1 MLVYYFI
8 LPFLSSGPSSI
19 YRHSPFCS
27 TPLHSSP
34 LNWLALLDSY
44 PPESKSDSESIIAS
58 AAAATLFFAP
68 SKSMRACSHHCRD
81 TLTPVC
87 QVARSQSSRIGR
99 VIIYCATLFCLLVI
113 DFLIPSK
120 PASPIASAKGGY
132 SQLPPPYLRGCLLV
146 IRHVNLC
153 WRLSRACSILGV
165 STHISAPNTNTVCN
179 TTL

>member
-68 SKSMRACSHHCRD
+68 SKSMPACYHHRRD
-81 TLTPVC
+81 ILATGRRLD
-87 QVARSQSSRIGR
+87 RSQRSRIGR
-99 VIIYCATLFCLLVI
+99 IAIYCADVFCLLVT
-113 DFLIPSK
+113 DFLIPLK
-120 PASPIASAKGGY
+120 PASPIASSNGGY
-132 SQLPPPYLRGCLLV
+132 AQLPPPCILVCLPE
-146 IRHVNLC
+146 IRRATLC
-153 WRLSRACSILGV
+153 WKLPRDRSI
-165 STHISAPNTNTVCN
+165 
-179 TTL
+179 